1 MTLKNC
7 FVFCLLLLCQFICA
21 QQDSIIKLDEV
32 LIADPQLKKF
42 SNSQSVLKLTDSVIS
57 NNKTSLTSLL
67 NYNSVIYFKENGLGM
82 VSSPSFRG
90 TTASQTAVIWNGI
103 NINSQLNG
111 QTDFNTISAK
121 DFNSVSIRAGG
132 GSAIYGSSAI
142 GGSIHLNSDLSFVSK
157 FDNMLDIN
165 YGSFNTVGV
174 NYKMQVATDKFS
186 SQASISR
193 NSSDNDFA
201 YLDTDKRNENGQFH
215 NSSFNLNFGHK
226 INSKNVLKFYSY
238 LFEGER
244 HFSGTLAAPSK
255 SKYVDLNTR
264 NLLEWAGN
272 YSQFT
277 SKLKVA
283 FLSEKYKYFENAATS
298 IFGYGEAKTAT
309 TKYDLSCK
317 INSKIEL
324 NSIFDYTQT
333 YGSGNDI
340 GENKRQIG
348 SGILLFKHQPFSKF
362 IYEIAVRKEITT
374 NYDSPILYSVGANYC
389 PFTFYHL
396 KLNGSRNFRI
406 PTFNDLYWKGSGN
419 TNLNRESSYQVEIG
433 QDFRFKNT
441 TFSITNYYIKIQ
453 DLIQWSPDFSGNW
466 RPNNVAK
473 VETYGLEF
481 LLNYTKQIRKN
492 QFDFY
497 ATYAYTVSEDEVK
510 KKQLIYVP
518 FHKVTASF
526 AYTFKNFTAN
536 YHYLYNGEVFTSPD
550 NYYSLDDF
558 WVSNVGFDYY
568 FGKKKLLQLGFDVLN
583 IFNKNYQSVAI
594 RPMPGRNYTINLT
607 FNF

>member
-7 FVFCLLLLCQFICA
+7 FVFCLVLLCQFISA

-32 LIADPQLKKF
+32 LITDAQLKKF

-121 DFNSVSIRAGG
+121 DFNSVAIRAGG

-142 GGSIHLNSDLSFVSK
+142 GGSIHLNSDLNFATK
-157 FDNMLDIN
+157 FNNTLEVN
-165 YGSFNTVGV
+165 YGSFNSVGG
-174 NYKMQVATDKFS
+174 NYKMQVATNKFS

-201 YLDTDKRNENGQFH
+201 YLDTDKRNENGQFY
-215 NSSFNLNFGHK
+215 NSSFNVNFGYK
-226 INSKNVLKFYSY
+226 INSTNVLKFYSY

-255 SKYVDLNTR
+255 SKYIDLNTR
-264 NLLEWAGN
+264 NLLEWMGS
-272 YSQFT
+272 YGQFT

-283 FLSEKYKYFENAATS
+283 FLTEKYKYFENAATS
-298 IFGYGEAKTAT
+298 IFSYGEAKTVT
-309 TKYDLSCK
+309 TKYDLSYK

-324 NSIFDYTQT
+324 NSILDYTQT
-333 YGSGNDI
+333 IGSGSDI
-340 GENKRQIG
+340 GEDKRQIG
-348 SGILLFKHQPFSKF
+348 SGILLFKHKPFSKF
-362 IYEIAVRKEITT
+362 LYEIAVRKEITT
-374 NYDSPILYSVGANYC
+374 NYDSPVLFSVGTNYS
-389 PFTFYHL
+389 PFKSYQL
-396 KLNGSRNFRI
+396 KINGSRNFRI
-406 PTFNDLYWKGSGN
+406 PTFNDLYWQGSGN
-419 TNLNRESSYQVEIG
+419 TNLQPESSYQAEIG
-433 QDFRFKNT
+433 HDFKFKNT

-453 DLIQWSPDFSGNW
+453 DLIQWSPDSSGNW
-466 RPNNVAK
+466 RPNNVAE
-473 VETYGLEF
+473 VSTYGLEV
-481 LLNYTKQIRKN
+481 LLNYNKRLGKN
-492 QFDFY
+492 QFDFS
-497 ATYAYTVSEDEVK
+497 ATYAYTVSEDEIK

-518 FHKVTASF
+518 FHKFTASL
-526 AYTFKNFTAN
+526 AYAFDSFTAH
-536 YHYLYNGEVFTSPD
+536 YQYLYNGEVFTSSD

-558 WVSNVGFDYY
+558 WVSNVGIDYY
-568 FGKKKLLQLGFDVLN
+568 FGKKKLLQLGLNVSN